1 MKVFQLSFTK
11 YCEERISDFANLSN
25 SVDELSVFRDIHIT
39 NVTDPHNLF
48 PYTHLTYNHQ
58 IWTTGKS
65 REVHSFVT
73 N

>member
-11 YCEERISDFANLSN
+11 YCEESIFDFANLSN
-25 SVDELSVFRDIHIT
+25 SVDKFSFFRYIHIP

-48 PYTHLTYNHQ
+48 PYAHLTYNHQ

-65 REVHSFVT
+65 REVHSIVT